1 MLASQCS
8 GAYGVTGFCK
18 MLFEVVDIFDV
29 GMTMEVVHIFRHHD
43 GADGLGNVRGGVS
56 VGYLSCL
63 CLIVINYHF

>member
-29 GMTMEVVHIFRHHD
+29 GMTMEVVHISRPHD
-43 GADGLGNVRGGVS
+43 GTDGLGDGRGGGS
-56 VGYLSCL
+56 VG
-63 CLIVINYHF
+63 HFFFFALTRY